1 MARKGFAMRFL
12 PGHQATH
19 DLTYGDVFLVPSRS
33 EVSSRFDVDLAT
45 DDGTGTTIP
54 VVVANMTA
62 VAGRRMAET
71 VARRGGMAV
80 LPQDT
85 PSDVVADV
93 VAKVKRCHPVVETA
107 VTVTPHDTVGET
119 LALIGKRSHGAA
131 VVVQDGRPVGVVSE
145 VDCTDVDRYTQV
157 AEVMAADPLTI
168 DLTLLEQGG
177 PSGLRTAFERLHA
190 ARRRFAPVVEE
201 SGRLVGVLTQVGALR
216 SSIYVPARDEQGR
229 LRVAAAIGI
238 NGDPRRK
245 AAELLEAAVDVLV
258 VDTAHGHQR
267 KMLEALAAVRSL
279 TPDVPVVAGNV
290 VTAEG
295 VRDLVEAGAD
305 VVKVG
310 VGPGAM
316 CTTRMMTSVG
326 RPQFSAVLECASE
339 ARRLGRHVWADG
351 GVRYPRDV
359 ALALA
364 AGASQVMIG
373 SWFAGTHESPGDL
386 HADPDGRL
394 YKESFGMASA
404 RAVAARTRGGSA
416 FDRARKGLYEEGIS
430 SSRMYL
436 DPHRPGVE
444 DLLDQITSGVR
455 SAATYV
461 GATTLPEFSE
471 RAVVGLQSAAGFDEG
486 RPLPDGW

>member
-1 MARKGFAMRFL
+1 MHFL

-33 EVSSRFDVDLAT
+33 EVTSRFDVDLAT
-45 DDGTGTTIP
+45 TDGTGTTIP

-71 VARRGGMAV
+71 VARRGGMTV

-85 PSDVVADV
+85 PSDVVAELV
-93 VAKVKRCHPVVETA
+93 GKVKGSHPVVETA
-107 VTVTPHDTVGET
+107 VTVGPHDTVGEAVT
-119 LALIGKRSHGAA
+119 LMGKRSHGAA
-131 VVVQDGRPVGVVSE
+131 VVVEGGLPVGVLTQA
-145 VDCTDVDRYTQV
+145 DAADVDRYTQV
-157 AEVMAADPLTI
+157 AEAMAHQPETI
-168 DLTLLEQGG
+168 DLAVIEQGG
-177 PSGLRTAFERLHA
+177 PAGLRAAFDELYR
-190 ARRRFAPVVEE
+190 ARRRFAPVVDDA
-201 SGRLVGVLTQVGALR
+201 GRLVGVLTQVGALR
-216 SSIYVPARDEQGR
+216 SSIYSPALDERGR

-238 NGDPRRK
+238 NGDVKRK
-245 AAELLEAAVDVLV
+245 TAELIEAEVDVLV

-279 TPDVPVVAGNV
+279 DPQVPVVAGNV

-316 CTTRMMTSVG
+316 CTTRMMTAVG
-326 RPQFSAVLECASE
+326 RPQFSAVLECATE

-386 HADPDGRL
+386 HTDSSGRL

-416 FDRARKGLYEEGIS
+416 FDRSRKGLYEEGIS

-436 DPHRPGVE
+436 DAQRPGVE
-444 DLLDQITSGVR
+444 DLLDQITAGVR

-461 GATTLPEFSE
+461 GAATLAEFYE
-471 RAVVGLQSAAGFDEG
+471 RALVGLQSAAGFDEG